1 MEENKSWKMVK
12 YKKGGYLDIVK
23 IRAQLSSNPEP
34 KQKLNMDCHSKIYNL
49 KYILLGS
56 SYFDE

>member
-1 MEENKSWKMVK
+1 MVK